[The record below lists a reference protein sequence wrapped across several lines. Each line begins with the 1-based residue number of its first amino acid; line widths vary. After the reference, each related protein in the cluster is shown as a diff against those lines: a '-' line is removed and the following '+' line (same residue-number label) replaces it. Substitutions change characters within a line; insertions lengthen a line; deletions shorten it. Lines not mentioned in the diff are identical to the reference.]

1 MRVEQNIEKC
11 KSGYRVYAL
20 GKYRGTFDTLN
31 KARSERDS
39 FKATNIGSRRTANI
53 EGFTE
58 RFNQAIWE
66 SDKDIAV
73 ISKMTNISRSVI
85 WSYQNG
91 VLPKCD
97 NLARLAIVLN
107 VSADWLLGIKK

>member
-11 KSGYRVYAL
+11 KSGYRVYAF

-39 FKATNIGSRRTANI
+39 FKATNISSRRTANI

-66 SDKDIAV
+66 SDKDLSQ
-73 ISKMTNISRSVI
+73 ISKQTNISRSCL

-91 VLPKCD
+91 ILPKCD